1 MQQSDMTNL
10 PGKNTVPSTG
20 LGASMNIPIKA
31 PVSITG
37 LGASMNIPI
46 KTPVQSKDNEL
57 LALLSAA
64 PWDVVYA
71 VINALQGPK
80 QRFKRLSDPASG
92 VVGNGVRIV
101 EPGGL
106 VAVATSQEA
115 TPQWNPKWVAQLSD
129 AQRRRILQVL
139 LADQLSETN
148 SLLDAWALVDAS
160 WGKPIVEMAND
171 GLSARVFST
180 QGQALGLI
188 VPKGFTP
195 EKGFAKA
202 WAQATRLAK
211 GDWSV
216 IANLRGLSK
225 PALRSL
231 FNLALASSS
240 GPGSVSAVGGPSAQD
255 HAATAA
261 KALSKRFSQ
270 SVIDR
275 IERDFIPDFGGKYI
289 GNDWTLMQASPS
301 QIGTL
306 DAKWFGA
313 VNAGQAT
320 AMAIDP
326 DHPESIIL
334 SLLNAGLWHSSD
346 AGESWRQV
354 SDQDLGAALA
364 PEHFI
369 TLAGLQSRNG
379 GSSLLLAFSGWDRE
393 KRAVGSAL
401 GTNTL
406 YSIDSGAT
414 WNLATAITTGLVHDV
429 LQVGDSV
436 VLATETGLF
445 EYDVSSGWESLLAG
459 GNSLPLIRDEYQQL
473 KPIPG
478 DEQRLLG
485 LRGGNNRY
493 LVDLIDL
500 ATGAST
506 PIGLPRLAPAN
517 TQIETADLGGG
528 LFRLYLLPQP
538 DQGFSTE
545 TDKPG
550 LSTLYSLDLSTN
562 FASSTTTNVATAMV
576 AGSDPS
582 EAWQAWGYIRT
593 VQDPADETATISE
606 FRSSLW
612 DAMGQDT
619 KIQGGQQWWHTNELL
634 VDPLFPEKVYVGGT
648 TLGYVLHPS
657 VPVRSSQR
665 ERGVNLHWDPAGF
678 NSYVQTPKGGGGFD
692 PGSGPVSG
700 LGLYARAILNSPR
713 GSRDLLGFL
722 NDVTSFQDKPHADA
736 QLLFTDGT
744 RIYYG
749 NDGGLNRFIVDPEA
763 TTHSIVLSAFGM
775 DYSWDQFKQD
785 VSNGNVVSSPLGDVS
800 LASLPALGF
809 YKPNWEGLNRDLIS
823 NLYQGGSLDVTGSRW
838 ITGAQDNGITVGS
851 SQYVTPYLVSNG
863 DGGNG
868 FFGDTP
874 SELAWT
880 NQFSSADVPIRIDN
894 PSPAIWDQGR
904 VQLWQVNPGS
914 SSSGKINPRLAS
926 DLRGSS
932 FLGDLLKRVDASNDF
947 SLAEQ
952 FQRKVSGRRSPVST
966 LNLLWYQDRNNWIN
980 ETETDTFKAIWLGL
994 LDTRPE
1000 SMNSMDYVIPDITN
1014 MTEAMFS
1021 DFINDNGGRLFLE
1034 LQRADG
1040 SSEYVPLS
1048 ITSSKQLVMDTF
1060 PAKQPRLTISKD
1072 GGDTS
1077 MGLVAPVYSEDA
1089 SFYFPA
1095 EQHPS
1100 NRSMIG
1106 IADGSRIY
1114 VYPDVFALSPDLRAD
1129 YKRTVDLTALY
1140 SSKFQQ
1146 APGVITAFA
1155 FAPWDTTGNT
1165 MLVGFRGGEAMLV
1178 FGAFEDTLDTVRAV
1192 QQVSFNDWA
1201 GSVTALTFSHPRLA
1215 DYTSGEGGHAFVAV
1229 AHSDRQYPEITRWV
1243 RTKPTADPNFDRS
1256 DPKGRVNDVIVKNK
1270 NDIYIATDDG
1280 VYKTIFRASNSAS
1293 NLNWAKIGGK
1303 YSDNLP
1309 TTRISNLASNP
1320 DDDRLWAFTYGRG
1333 VYSYDTTIEF
1343 QTDLESELININIPP
1358 DWEGHQFVHPLD
1370 LVSLVLGIDDPRIL
1384 DVEFALNQRGLPMV
1398 ISPTLPENA
1407 SLLADPSARSSMG
1420 DWFNP
1425 QAAAF
1430 LDHDALTSS
1439 MQMYAECSLIVE
1451 GSVIASFDL
1460 GVVLDQIDSKTASF
1474 KAATL
1479 DFTKPYNAAL
1489 ELMQVKGV
1497 SPIDVAAVVNIS
1509 FSSPLLSAG
1518 KKAGAIPLAT
1528 KLISFSSSSA
1538 SDAVGL
1544 ELSPMLSFDAKANS
1558 LDVYAQQWLNLDRA
1572 TELTPLVVN
1581 RSVVGV
1587 PTPVLLPALSET
1599 GEDPGLIT
1607 AALYAVNK
1615 DGKVAA
1621 KPLLELVERDGQG
1634 MRWVPSKEGRYFI
1647 EIRGSD
1653 AGSLLSYDLVV
1664 EALPEV
1670 DAAVAFP
1677 TRFKSF
1683 EAAVVDGV
1691 ADFVHPVF
1699 ARPNPLA
1706 FALSQAG
1713 LDAYPWRLKEK
1724 NVNPNFQAVLSADSL
1739 APLATPQQFKDQ
1751 LDSLSRSGD
1760 FLLDFGVLPKIHR
1773 DPQLS
1778 DAFYEAVDWDQVD
1791 FTQLSAK
1798 QRRQVRWNRVDEVE
1812 ASRAPSF
1819 STTSGPWQKVGLAGG
1834 DAALLTS
1841 RYDHNEG
1848 LI

>member
-1 MQQSDMTNL
+1 
-10 PGKNTVPSTG
+10 VPSKG
-20 LGASMNIPIKA
+20 LGASVNIPIKA
-31 PVSITG
+31 PV
-37 LGASMNIPI
+37 P
-46 KTPVQSKDNEL
+46 SKDNEL
-57 LALLSAA
+57 LALLSVA

-80 QRFKRLSDPASG
+80 QRFKRLRDPASG
-92 VVGNGVRIV
+92 VAGNGVRIV

-129 AQRRRILQVL
+129 AQRIRILQVL

-148 SLLDAWALVDAS
+148 SLLNAWALVDAS
-160 WGKPIVEMAND
+160 LGQPSVEMAKD
-171 GLSARVFST
+171 GLSARVFSP

-202 WAQATRLAK
+202 WAQAQRLAQ

-216 IANLRGLSK
+216 IANLPDLSK
-225 PALRSL
+225 PALRTL
-231 FNLALASSS
+231 FNLSLASSS
-240 GPGSVSAVGGPSAQD
+240 GPGSVSALGGSSAQD

-275 IERDFIPDFGGKYI
+275 IERDFIPDFGGQYI
-289 GNDWTLMQASPS
+289 GKNWTLEQASPS
-301 QIGTL
+301 QIGTKDL
-306 DAKWFGA
+306 EWFGT
-313 VNAGQAT
+313 VNAGRVA
-320 AMAIDP
+320 AMAVDP
-326 DHPESIIL
+326 DNPDSIIV

-346 AGESWRQV
+346 SGENWLQV
-354 SDQDLGAALA
+354 SDQDLGAALP
-364 PEHFI
+364 PEHFT
-369 TLAGLQSRNG
+369 TLKGLRSLTG
-379 GSSLLLAFSGWDRE
+379 GSSLMLAFSGTDE
-393 KRAVGSAL
+393 EGRAVGSAG

-406 YSIDSGAT
+406 YSINSGAT
-414 WNLATAITTGLVHDV
+414 WNLATAITDDVVVDV
-429 LQVGDSV
+429 LQVGNSV
-436 VLATETGLF
+436 VIATAKGLRV
-445 EYDVSSGWESLLAG
+445 YDVSGGWESLLAG
-459 GNSLPLIRDEYQQL
+459 DNPLSYSGARYQYKQL
-473 KPIPG
+473 KSIPG

-485 LRGGNNRY
+485 LKTDNQI
-493 LVDLIDL
+493 VLIEL
-500 ATGAST
+500 ATGRISN
-506 PIGLPRLAPAN
+506 IGLPVQSNSINYSR
-517 TQIETADLGGG
+517 IETADLGAG
-528 LFRLYLLPQP
+528 LFRLYFLPSP
-538 DQGFSTE
+538 HQGFPVE
-545 TDKPG
+545 TDQPG
-550 LSTLYSLDLSTN
+550 LATLYSLDLSTD
-562 FASSTTTNVATAMV
+562 FSGSTITDVSTEPVAS
-576 AGSDPS
+576 SDPS
-582 EAWQAWGYIRT
+582 RTWLAWGYNIPPLP
-593 VQDPADETATISE
+593 DPFDLSTAIST

-612 DAMGQDT
+612 DAMGNGTQ
-619 KIQGGQQWWHTNELL
+619 IEGGQQWFHTLELM

-678 NSYVQTPKGGGGFD
+678 NSYVQTPKSGGGFG
-692 PGSGPVSG
+692 PGSGPVPG
-700 LGLYARAILNSPR
+700 GALYALSIINSIG
-713 GSRDLLGFL
+713 GSRDLQEFL
-722 NDVTSFQDKPHADA
+722 DDVISFQDKPHADA

-763 TTHSIVLSAFGM
+763 TTRSVVLSELGM
-775 DYSWDQFKQD
+775 DYSWGQFKQD
-785 VSNGNVVSSPLGDVS
+785 VRNGNVKSSPLGAVS
-800 LASLPALGF
+800 LVSLPALGF

-823 NLYQGGSLDVTGSRW
+823 NLYQGGSLNVSGSNW
-838 ITGAQDNGITVGS
+838 ITGAQDNGISVGS
-851 SQYVTPYLVSNG
+851 SQNVTPYLVSNG

-868 FFGDTP
+868 FFGDTDF
-874 SELAWT
+874 ELAWT
-880 NQFSSADVPIRIDN
+880 HQWSSANVPIRIDN

-914 SSSGKINPRLAS
+914 SSSGKINPRLSSA
-926 DLRGSS
+926 LRGISLLAQNS
-932 FLGDLLKRVDASNDF
+932 KGKGDLLDQVSGSGDF
-947 SLAEQ
+947 SLAKQ

-966 LNLLWYQDRNNWIN
+966 LNLLWYQDRDPWNN
-980 ETETDTFKAIWLGL
+980 ETETDTFEALWLGQ
-994 LDTRPE
+994 LDEAPE
-1000 SMNSMDYVIPDITN
+1000 SMNTIDVIIPDITDI
-1014 MTEAMFS
+1014 TEAIFA
-1021 DFINDNGGRLFLE
+1021 DFINANGGRLFLE

-1040 SSEYVPLS
+1040 SSEYVSLS

-1060 PAKQPRLTISKD
+1060 SAKQPRLTISKD

-1077 MGLVAPVYSEDA
+1077 MVFDSPVYSDNA
-1089 SFYFPA
+1089 DFYFPA

-1100 NRSMIG
+1100 IRSMIG
-1106 IADGSRIY
+1106 IADASRIY
-1114 VYPDVFALSPDLRAD
+1114 VYPDVFASSPVLRTD
-1129 YKRTVDLTALY
+1129 YRRTVDLRQLY
-1140 SSKFQQ
+1140 RSNFQQ
-1146 APGVITAFA
+1146 DPGNITAFA
-1155 FAPWDTTGNT
+1155 FAPWDTTGSA
-1165 MLVGFRGGEAMLV
+1165 MLVGFDNGQAMLV
-1178 FGAFEDTLDTVRAV
+1178 IGSLEDTPATAQGVEL
-1192 QQVSFNDWA
+1192 VSFNDWA
-1201 GSVTALTFSHPRLA
+1201 GSVTALAFSHPRLA

-1229 AHSDRQYPEITRWV
+1229 AHKDRLYPELTRWV
-1243 RTKPTADPNFDRS
+1243 RTNPTADPNFNRDS
-1256 DPKGRVNDVIVKNK
+1256 VPEGRLNDVIVKNQ
-1270 NDIYIATDDG
+1270 NTIYTATDDG
-1280 VYKTIFRASNSAS
+1280 VYATDFNASNSAA
-1293 NLNWAKIGGK
+1293 NQNWLKIGGT
-1303 YSDNLP
+1303 YADSLP

-1320 DDDRLWAFTYGRG
+1320 DSDRLWAFTYGRG
-1333 VYSYDTTIEF
+1333 VYSYDTTIEL
-1343 QTDLESELININIPP
+1343 QTDLETELININIPP
-1358 DWEGHQFVHPLD
+1358 DWEGHQFVNPLD

-1384 DVEFALNQRGLPMV
+1384 NVEFALNQRGLPMV
-1398 ISPTLPENA
+1398 VSPTLPENV

-1460 GVVLDQIDSKTASF
+1460 GVVLDQIDSKTALF

-1489 ELMQVKGV
+1489 ELMQVKDV
-1497 SPIDVAAVVNIS
+1497 SPTDMAAVVNIS

-1518 KKAGAIPLAT
+1518 KKRGAIPLAT
-1528 KLISFSSSSA
+1528 KVISFSSSS

-1544 ELSPMLSFDAKANS
+1544 ELSPVLSFDAKANS

-1572 TELTPLVVN
+1572 TELTPLVVD
-1581 RSVVGV
+1581 RSLVGV
-1587 PTPVLLPALSET
+1587 PSQVLLPALSET
-1599 GEDPGLIT
+1599 GEDPGVIT
-1607 AALYAVNK
+1607 AALYAVRK

-1621 KPLLELVERDGQG
+1621 KPLLELVEHDGQG
-1634 MRWVPSKEGRYFI
+1634 MWWVPSKEGRYFI
-1647 EIRGSD
+1647 EIRGSE
-1653 AGSLLSYDLVV
+1653 AGSLFSYDLVV

-1677 TRFKSF
+1677 TRMKTF
-1683 EAAVVDGV
+1683 EAGVVDGL

-1713 LDAYPWRLKEK
+1713 LDGYPWRFKK
-1724 NVNPNFQAVLSADSL
+1724 NNFNPDFQAALAADSL

-1751 LDSLSRSGD
+1751 LDGLARSGD

-1778 DAFYEAVDWDQVD
+1778 EAFYEAVDWDQVD
-1791 FTQLSAK
+1791 FTQLSAT
-1798 QRRQVRWNRVDEVE
+1798 QRRQVRWNRVDELE

-1819 STTSGPWQKVGLAGG
+1819 STTSGPWQHVGLAGG

-1841 RYDHNEG
+1841 RYDHNGG
-1848 LI
+1848 LS